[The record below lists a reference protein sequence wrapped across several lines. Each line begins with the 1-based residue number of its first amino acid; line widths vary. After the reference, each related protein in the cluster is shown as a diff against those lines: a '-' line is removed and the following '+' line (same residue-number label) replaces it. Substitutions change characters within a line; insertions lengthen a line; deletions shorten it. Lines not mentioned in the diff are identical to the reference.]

1 MQTFKVLRRSAILLT
16 LVAISLLPTPGVHAQ
31 QAPADVVL
39 GTWEADDG
47 SVKLNM
53 YKAGSELQAHLLYGN
68 EVVEADNVT
77 FKKDMKNPDPAL
89 RSRSLKN
96 IVFIWGLRWDNEKWS
111 GGTLYDGSS
120 GRTYRC
126 NVEFKD
132 GKMQLRG
139 YLGISVLGQTRS
151 FHRVNA

>member
-1 MQTFKVLRRSAILLT
+1 MQIFPTSRRSAILLT
-16 LVAISLLPTPGVHAQ
+16 FAAVSLFPTLAVRAQ
-31 QAPADVVL
+31 QAPEDALL
-39 GTWEADDG
+39 GTWQADDG
-47 SVKLNM
+47 SVKLDM
-53 YKAGSELQAHLLYGN
+53 YKAGSEFQAHLLYGN
-68 EVVEADNVT
+68 EVVEADNAT
-77 FKKDMKNPDPAL
+77 FKKDTKNPDPAL

-96 IVFIWGLRWDNEKWS
+96 IVFIWGLHWDNGKWA

-120 GRTYRC
+120 GRTYKC

-139 YLGISVLGQTRS
+139 YLGISVLGQTRA